1 MRNRHE
7 RISET
12 LIREL
17 DKIKQE
23 RMKGVDNKYPR
34 QISTA
39 KLTDGMVRCAEWEA
53 IRSKLI
59 REPRREDLR

>member
-1 MRNRHE
+1 MRDRHE

-12 LIREL
+12 LKREL

-23 RMKGVDNKYPR
+23 RMKGIDNKYPR

-39 KLTDGMVRCAEWEA
+39 KLTDGLIRCAEWE
-53 IRSKLI
+53 IIKSKLI